1 MIYKRLANAS
11 NDDELD
17 NLQEELIDR
26 FGLLPEQGE
35 ALMAC
40 HRLRIAAKPLGINK
54 IDASDSAIQLNFS
67 QTTEVDPLKLIDL
80 LQRDRRCRMNG
91 PDKLRVTVQLGN
103 VAHRAEF
110 VKTLLKEFV

>member
-1 MIYKRLANAS
+1 
-11 NDDELD
+11 
-17 NLQEELIDR
+17 LQEELIDR

-35 ALMAC
+35 ALLAC
-40 HRLRIAAKPLGINK
+40 HRLRIAAKPLGIIK
-54 IDASDSAIQLNFS
+54 IDASDAAIQLQFNIKADL
-67 QTTEVDPLKLIDL
+67 DPMKLVNL

-103 VAHRAEF
+103 VAHRTEF